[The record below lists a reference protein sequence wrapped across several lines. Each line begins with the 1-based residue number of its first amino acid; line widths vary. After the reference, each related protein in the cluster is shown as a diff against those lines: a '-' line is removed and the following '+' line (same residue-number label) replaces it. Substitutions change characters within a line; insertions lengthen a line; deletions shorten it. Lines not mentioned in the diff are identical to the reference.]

1 MRLSTY
7 DKSPRLAPYIH
18 VLASVDEASY
28 NPSSNIKMGDHPVI
42 WTNTS
47 VKARNIYFQFGHSPK
62 LMENEAYLTLL
73 LGSIDW
79 ILGNK

>member
-1 MRLSTY
+1 M
-7 DKSPRLAPYIH
+7 KSG
-18 VLASVDEASY
+18 S
-28 NPSSNIKMGDHPVI
+28 M
-42 WTNTS
+42 
-47 VKARNIYFQFGHSPK
+47 RNIYFQFGHSPK